1 MKTFFFLFTFLIL
14 GSLKAQG
21 NLQFNQVI
29 NMAFTASNT
38 TPVTVPAGKVWKL
51 ENCMLNTPS
60 NNYAY
65 MLYNGVYYNLRQQ
78 QTSAHIVNFP
88 FWLSSG
94 TTVTFGGNGGGAGG
108 MLSIIEFNVVP

>member
-1 MKTFFFLFTFLIL
+1 MKTFFFLFAFLIL

-29 NMAFTASNT
+29 NMAFTSANT

>member
-1 MKTFFFLFTFLIL
+1 MKTALFLVIFLCI
-14 GSLKAQG
+14 GAFKAQG

-29 NMAFTASNT
+29 NMAFTGANT
-38 TPVTVPAGKVWKL
+38 TPVTVPAGKVWKI
-51 ENCMLNTPS
+51 ESCMLNTPS

-65 MLYNGVYYNLRQQ
+65 MLYNGVYYNMRQQ

-94 TTVTFGGNGGGAGG
+94 TSVTFGGNGGGTGG
-108 MLSIIEFNVVP
+108 LLSILEFNIIP

>member
-1 MKTFFFLFTFLIL
+1 MKRVLVLTLFLLNLTTFF
-14 GSLKAQG
+14 AQG

-29 NMAFTASNT
+29 TSAFASGNV

-60 NNYAY
+60 NAYTY

-78 QTSAHIVNFP
+78 LSSSQVANFP
-88 FWLSSG
+88 FWLSAGS
-94 TTVTFGGNGGGAGG
+94 TVTFGGGSTGGII
-108 MLSIIEFNVVP
+108 SIIEFNIVP

>member
-1 MKTFFFLFTFLIL
+1 MKTLLFLLIFMSF
-14 GSLKAQG
+14 GVLKAQG

-29 NMAFTASNT
+29 NMAFTGANT
-38 TPVTVPAGKVWKL
+38 TPVTVPAGKVWKI

-78 QTSAHIVNFP
+78 LSSAHNVNFP
-88 FWLSSG
+88 FWLASG
-94 TTVTFGGNGGGAGG
+94 TSVTFGGNGGGAGG
-108 MLSIIEFNVVP
+108 MLSILEFNIVP

>member
-1 MKTFFFLFTFLIL
+1 MKTFFFLFAFLIL

-29 NMAFTASNT
+29 NMAFTAANT

-78 QTSAHIVNFP
+78 LSSANVVNFP

>member
-1 MKTFFFLFTFLIL
+1 
-14 GSLKAQG
+14 
-21 NLQFNQVI
+21 LQFNQVI

>member
-1 MKTFFFLFTFLIL
+1 MKTLLFLLIFLSF
-14 GSLKAQG
+14 GALKAQG

-29 NMAFTASNT
+29 NMVFTGANT
-38 TPVTVPAGKVWKL
+38 TPVTVPAGKVWKI

-78 QTSAHIVNFP
+78 LSSAHNVNFP
-88 FWLSSG
+88 FWLASG
-94 TTVTFGGNGGGAGG
+94 TSVTFGGNGGGAGG
-108 MLSIIEFNVVP
+108 MLSILEFNIVP

>member
-1 MKTFFFLFTFLIL
+1 MKTLLFLLIFLSF
-14 GSLKAQG
+14 GVLKAQG

-29 NMAFTASNT
+29 NMAFTGANT
-38 TPVTVPAGKVWKL
+38 TPVTGPAGKVWKI

-78 QTSAHIVNFP
+78 LSSAHNVNFP
-88 FWLSSG
+88 FWLASG
-94 TTVTFGGNGGGAGG
+94 TSVTFGGNGGGAGG
-108 MLSIIEFNVVP
+108 MLSILEFNIVP

>member
-1 MKTFFFLFTFLIL
+1 MKTLLFLLIFLSF
-14 GSLKAQG
+14 GVLKAQG

-29 NMAFTASNT
+29 NMAFTGANT
-38 TPVTVPAGKVWKL
+38 TPVTVPAGKVWKI

-78 QTSAHIVNFP
+78 LSSAHNVNFP
-88 FWLSSG
+88 FWLASG
-94 TTVTFGGNGGGAGG
+94 TSVTFGGNGGGAGG
-108 MLSIIEFNVVP
+108 MLSILEFNIIP

>member
-1 MKTFFFLFTFLIL
+1 MKTIFFLFAFLIL

-29 NMAFTASNT
+29 NMAFTAANT

-78 QTSAHIVNFP
+78 LSSANVVNFP